1 MDTPGYDIASVTG
14 KVAGGAHMV
23 LFTTGKGTP
32 SGSCIAPVLK
42 ISSNNGVFQRMRDD
56 IDISAGDV
64 LEGTKTL
71 KEVGDEIVELI
82 TRVAN
87 GEPAKAEYYNIQEF
101 AIPNISVVKKEVLH
115 DKMARLND
123 YRFMA

>member
-1 MDTPGYDIASVTG
+1 
-14 KVAGGAHMV
+14 
-23 LFTTGKGTP
+23 
-32 SGSCIAPVLK
+32 
-42 ISSNNGVFQRMRDD
+42 
-56 IDISAGDV
+56 

-71 KEVGDEIVELI
+71 KEVGDELVELI

-115 DKMARLND
+115 EKMARLND